1 MIDVKALCKLENIN
15 IAVVI
20 LSSAQRKDLGE
31 SQLVIY

>member
-1 MIDVKALCKLENIN
+1 MVDVKALCKLENIN

-20 LSSAQRKDLGE
+20 LPTPQRKALGE